1 MTWPGEV
8 AAAAAGGETPDRA
21 GAFPRLAA
29 ETIEVLAA
37 AGTRRPTGAG
47 EVLYREG
54 DPTCGDFLVV
64 TEGLVATVEGLDAV
78 PRVVG
83 VHGPGRFLGELSLLT
98 GQAMFLSAVVAEAG
112 EVVAIPVRRLREIVA
127 EDPALGDVVF
137 RAYMVRREVL
147 VEDGA
152 GLRIVGSA
160 FSPGTARLRE
170 FAARNRLPHHWIDL
184 ERDPDAETLLRH
196 LGVSPGET
204 PVVIWGSRV
213 LRNPEPRELA
223 RTLGL
228 RSPILTGAVCDLIVV
243 GAGPAGLAAA
253 VYGASEGLTTVVLE
267 SIATGGQA
275 ATSARIENY
284 LGFPAGLSGGELAE
298 RAVIQAEMFGAGIRV
313 AAEVAGIEQTDRGY
327 RVRVGDGEAVD
338 GRSVIIASGMRYRT
352 LPLAGRERF
361 EAACIHHAATP
372 AEAQFCAGE
381 PVTVVGGG
389 NSAGQASLF
398 LAGRAAAVELVVR
411 EARLD
416 EHMSRYLVD
425 RIERNP
431 GIRVWLG
438 CEVRELDGGNGA
450 LESVTIEDNGTGE
463 RHTVPAR
470 ALFVFIGAVPHT
482 AWLDGAV
489 QLDERGHIVTG
500 DAVTCADAGG
510 TARPLP
516 LETNRPGVFA
526 AGDVRSGSIK
536 RVASAVGE
544 GAMAVQ
550 LVHQRLARSERR
562 ERRAP

>member
-1 MTWPGEV
+1 MSGAAKSV
-8 AAAAAGGETPDRA
+8 AATARAETPDRA
-21 GAFPRLAA
+21 GAFPRLGP
-29 ETIEVLAA
+29 ERIESLAA
-37 AGTRRPTGAG
+37 AGARRPTAIG

-54 DPTCGDFLVV
+54 DRTCGDFFVV
-64 TEGLVATVEGLDAV
+64 TEGLVATVEGLDAAA
-78 PRVVG
+78 RVIG
-83 VHGPGRFLGELSLLT
+83 VHGPGRFLGELGLLT

-112 EVVAIPVRRLREIVA
+112 EVVAIPVRRLREIAA
-127 EDPALGDVVF
+127 EDPALGDVVL
-137 RAYMVRREVL
+137 RAYMARRDVL
-147 VEDGA
+147 VEEGA

-170 FAARNRLPHHWIDL
+170 FAARNRLPHRWIDL
-184 ERDPDAETLLRH
+184 ERDPDAESLLCH
-196 LGVSPGET
+196 LGVSPGDT
-204 PVVIWGSRV
+204 PLVIWGSRV
-213 LRNPEPRELA
+213 LRNPDPRELA

-228 RSPILTGAVCDLIVV
+228 RSPVLADAVCDLIVV

-253 VYGASEGLTTVVLE
+253 VYGASEGLATVVLE
-267 SIATGGQA
+267 SIAAGGQA

-284 LGFPAGLSGGELAE
+284 LGFPAGLSGGELTE

-313 AAEVAGIEQTDRGY
+313 AAEVAGIEQAECGY
-327 RVRVGDGEAVD
+327 RVQVGDGEEIS

-372 AEAQFCAGE
+372 AEAQLCAGE

-389 NSAGQASLF
+389 NSAGQAALF
-398 LAGRAAAVELVVR
+398 LAGRAAAVDLVVR

-416 EHMSRYLVD
+416 QHMSRYLVD
-425 RIERNP
+425 RIERSP

-438 CEVRELDGGNGA
+438 CEVRELDGGSGL
-450 LESVTIEDNGTGE
+450 LESVTIVDNGTGE

-482 AWLDGAV
+482 AWLDGAL

-500 DAVTCADAGG
+500 DAVDCADDGEP
-510 TARPLP
+510 ARRLP
-516 LETNRPGVFA
+516 LETSLPAVFA

-550 LVHQRLARSERR
+550 LVHQRLAQPQRTA
-562 ERRAP
+562 RRAV